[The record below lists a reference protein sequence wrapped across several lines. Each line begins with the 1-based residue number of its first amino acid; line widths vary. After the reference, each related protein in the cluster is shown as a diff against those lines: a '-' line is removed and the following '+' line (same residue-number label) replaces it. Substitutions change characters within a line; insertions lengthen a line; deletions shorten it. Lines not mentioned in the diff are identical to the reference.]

1 MQNYIIPKLSIQK
14 GRTIWLGMLEDVNAQ
29 QLMHS
34 AVISVVAKLVL
45 LVVLLCWVLFF
56 SWSQTSWLGL
66 IISYV
71 ALSFVLTQFAFL
83 GHDAGHGTLH
93 AKPTLNRVLGQF
105 CMTIVTGLA
114 FDEWIDRHR
123 AHHRFCQID
132 GQDPDMDVAH
142 LVALTPAAFA
152 KKGRVERFFLKF
164 QHLFIWALSLF
175 FGHSQRHLSQLG
187 VLKDLQRYRLDAVIL
202 VLHFSLWFGLPCLVF
217 NVPFSF
223 ALFSYVIPLFILGPH
238 FAAIFW
244 VNHIGMPLIKNAD
257 DFSFFEHQY
266 MTSRSISNPSKWNWL
281 FGGLNFQ
288 IEHHLF
294 PQVPSHKLVLVQPIV
309 KQHALAHRLTYNEQ
323 TWQQAIRDISKHL
336 HVISR

>member
-1 MQNYIIPKLSIQK
+1 MQNYIVPKLSIQQ
-14 GRTIWLGMLEDVNAQ
+14 GRTIWLGMLDEVNAHR
-29 QLMHS
+29 LMHT
-34 AVISVVAKLVL
+34 ALIETLTKLVL
-45 LVVLLCWVLFF
+45 LIVLLSVALFF
-56 SWSQTSWLGL
+56 SWTQTAWLGQ
-66 IISYV
+66 IASYA

-93 AKPTLNRVLGQF
+93 AKPALNRMFGQF
-105 CMTIVTGLA
+105 CMTVVTGLA

-142 LVALTPAAFA
+142 LVALTPEAFA
-152 KKGRVERFFLKF
+152 KKGGVGRFFLQF

-175 FGHSQRHLSQLG
+175 FGHSQRHLSHLG
-187 VLKDLQRYRLDAVIL
+187 VLKDLRRYRLDAVIL
-202 VLHFSLWFGLPCLVF
+202 ALHFSLWFGLPCFLLD
-217 NVPFSF
+217 VPFSVA
-223 ALFSYVIPLFILGPH
+223 ALSYVIPLFILGPH

-257 DFSFFEHQY
+257 EFSFFEHQY
-266 MTSRSISNPSKWNWL
+266 TTSRSISNPSKLNWF

-294 PQVPSHKLVLVQPIV
+294 PQVPSHKLAFVQRIV
-309 KQHALAHRLTYNEQ
+309 KQHALKHRLTYHEQ
-323 TWQQAIRDISKHL
+323 TWPQAIRDIAKHL